1 MVRKTKIVCTIG
13 PATESPKMITELIKA
28 GMNVAR
34 LNLSHG
40 SSEEHLERIQV
51 IRRCGEELGVNVGIL
66 LDIKGPKI
74 RIGELNPDKFEIE
87 AGHELILTT
96 EECTGTAEKIFV
108 NYPYLVEDL
117 NPGDTIYIDD
127 GLIELVV
134 LSKIEKHLICKVIVG
149 GTIGSRKGVTLP
161 GVNIKLP
168 PLTEE
173 DIKHIQL
180 GVEYGVDFIAASF
193 VRQADHVVA
202 IKDLIHRFGGDIP
215 VIAKIE
221 SGEGIRNIDA
231 IIQAADGIMVA
242 RGDMGVEIPPE
253 EVPLAQKMI
262 IQKCNDQ
269 GKPVITATQMLDSMI
284 RNPRATRAEITDVAN
299 AILDGTDAVMLS
311 GETAVGRYPIK
322 AVALMNSIALRI
334 ERSMDYQARLEA
346 RRRNRRQNIADAISL
361 ATVQTAHDLGAAAI
375 LCSTQS
381 GATAR
386 SIAKYRPEALL
397 IAVCHS
403 EAVVNQL
410 MMTWGV
416 NPILAK
422 KPDTLEELIDV
433 AIHSAKEKG
442 LVKEG
447 DIVAI
452 TAGVK
457 TGVPGSTNLL
467 QVQQIGADD

>member
-13 PATESPKMITELIKA
+13 PATESPRMIAELVKA

-40 SSEEHLERIQV
+40 SSDEHLQRIGI
-51 IRRCGEELGVNVGIL
+51 IRQCAEELGVNVGIL

-74 RIGELNPDKFEIE
+74 RIGELEPDKFPIE
-87 AGHELILTT
+87 AGQELILTP
-96 EECTGTAEKIFV
+96 EERTGSPEKIFV
-108 NYPYLVEDL
+108 SYPFLAEDL
-117 NPGDTIYIDD
+117 NPGDTVYIDD

-134 LSKIEKHLICKVIVG
+134 LSKTEKQLICKVIVG
-149 GTIGSRKGVTLP
+149 GMLGSRKGVTLP

-173 DIKHIQL
+173 DITHIRF
-180 GVEYGVDFIAASF
+180 GVEHGVDFIAASF

-202 IKDLIHRFGGDIP
+202 VKDLIRSFGGDIP

-221 SGEGIRNIDA
+221 SGEGIRNIDS
-231 IIQAADGIMVA
+231 IVDAADGIMVA

-262 IQKCNDQ
+262 IQKCNDL

-311 GETAVGRYPIK
+311 GETAVGKYPIK
-322 AVALMNSIALRI
+322 AAALMNTIAVRI
-334 ERSMDYQARLEA
+334 ERSMDYLARLEA

-361 ATVQTAHDLGAAAI
+361 ATVQTAHDLDAAAI

-386 SIAKYRPEALL
+386 SIAKYRPEAMI
-397 IAVCHS
+397 IAVCNS
-403 EAVVNQL
+403 ETVVNQL
-410 MMTWGV
+410 MLTWGV

-433 AIHSAKEKG
+433 AINSARERG
-442 LVKEG
+442 LVKQG

-467 QVQQIGADD
+467 QVQRIGADV